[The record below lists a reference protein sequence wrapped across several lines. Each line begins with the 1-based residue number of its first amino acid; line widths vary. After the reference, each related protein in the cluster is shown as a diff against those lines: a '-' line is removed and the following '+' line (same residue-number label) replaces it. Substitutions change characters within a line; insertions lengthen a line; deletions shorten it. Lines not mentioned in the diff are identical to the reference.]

1 MTDSV
6 AETTLTAT
14 GADVLRRKGKSFYWA
29 GQLLTA
35 EQLESAADLYRICR
49 SIDDLADE
57 ASTPAQAMAADRQL
71 GEFHQALMSR
81 PTLADENPNL
91 YQQAELLL
99 GEHPLAL
106 SALGDLVAT
115 VRRDLDLVRVA
126 DQAELLRY
134 CYGVAGTVGV
144 MMTCLLNAR
153 EREKA
158 LPHAIDLG
166 IAMQLTNIS
175 RDVLEDA
182 HLNRLYLPADGAG
195 GTITPEDIVAGNRDA
210 RHQAWLGVRN
220 LLGMSEAYYRS
231 GWHGLGYL
239 PFRARLAIAV
249 AAKVYR
255 QIGRQIL
262 QRGEQRY
269 WQSRCVVGSAE
280 KLKVSV
286 AAVVQLTA
294 GAISRQSIRHDH
306 ELHQG
311 LITSLKLRQPEKR

>member
-1 MTDSV
+1 MTVSV
-6 AETTLTAT
+6 LGAELPLKKNASANVVAVQS
-14 GADVLRRKGKSFYWA
+14 ADKADHTQALEQVRALMLDALQGVMEGPANNASQYQISTRGSFLRARLALAS
-29 GQLLTA
+29 
-35 EQLESAADLYRICR
+35 CR
-49 SIDDLADE
+49 SFECSQEYAVVAAACCELIHNASLVHDDLLD
-57 ASTPAQAMAADRQL
+57 
-71 GEFHQALMSR
+71 G
-81 PTLADENPNL
+81 
-91 YQQAELLL
+91 
-99 GEHPLAL
+99 
-106 SALGDLVAT
+106 
-115 VRRDLDLVRVA
+115 DLDLVRVA

-134 CYGVAGTVGV
+134 CYGVVGTVGV

-280 KLKVSV
+280 KLRVSV
-286 AAVVQLTA
+286 AAVVQLAA
-294 GAISRQSIRHDH
+294 GAINRQSIRHDH

>member
-1 MTDSV
+1 MTVSV
-6 AETTLTAT
+6 LGAELPLKKNASANVVAVQS
-14 GADVLRRKGKSFYWA
+14 ADKADHTQALEQVRALMLDALQGVMEGPANNASQYQISTRGSFLRARLALAS
-29 GQLLTA
+29 
-35 EQLESAADLYRICR
+35 CR
-49 SIDDLADE
+49 SFECYQEYAVVAAACCELIHNASLVHDDLLD
-57 ASTPAQAMAADRQL
+57 
-71 GEFHQALMSR
+71 G
-81 PTLADENPNL
+81 
-91 YQQAELLL
+91 
-99 GEHPLAL
+99 
-106 SALGDLVAT
+106 
-115 VRRDLDLVRVA
+115 DLDLVRVA

-134 CYGVAGTVGV
+134 CYGVVGTVGV

-280 KLKVSV
+280 KLRVSV
-286 AAVVQLTA
+286 AAVVQLAA
-294 GAISRQSIRHDH
+294 GAINRQSIRHDH